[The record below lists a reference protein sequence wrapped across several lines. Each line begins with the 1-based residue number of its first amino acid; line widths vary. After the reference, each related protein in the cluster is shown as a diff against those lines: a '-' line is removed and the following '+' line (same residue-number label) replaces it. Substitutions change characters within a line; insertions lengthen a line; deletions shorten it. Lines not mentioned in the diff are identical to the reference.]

1 MWRSVAWRAVLWLM
15 LSVAGVAT
23 VLAQVPE
30 TPQFRRLG
38 VVDGLPSS
46 GISAIT
52 QDHEGYIW
60 LASNDGLA
68 RYDGVDVRV
77 YQYAPG
83 DPASLPGNVVQAVQV
98 DADDRVWVAVEGHG
112 LRWLGPDRRRFQRP
126 SVLSGEPR
134 LAGSAVLAPA
144 LDDAEIWAIAT
155 TPDGAVWFGSFG
167 GGLFRLGN
175 DHRLSRFQHVPGDPR
190 SLPADSVLALAV
202 DDSGQLWVG
211 TTAGAARWTGR
222 DFDGLPVAALSA
234 PVVFSLSVEAGGRL
248 WLGTPKGLDVREA
261 DGRIGPAP
269 WRGQLSEAG
278 VTAVLKDRHG
288 TRWITTR
295 RGLNRERDGRVE
307 PLAAT
312 PAAGIALHAAF
323 EDHEGGLWFGTG
335 EQGVLRL
342 PDGWRH
348 FGVFSARAGD
358 PDALGNPVVEAMA
371 AADDGRIWLV
381 GNGGSLDRM
390 QVATGTI
397 EHVRDGPGGFPY
409 HRLYAVQQRRDGS
422 VWVGHQLGLSRVD
435 PGSGRVR
442 HWLAGSAADASLAGP
457 TSLLCETG
465 DGLLW
470 SSSLG
475 YGLQAR
481 DARGVVRQQVL
492 PGDGH
497 GLDSADPEQLLAG
510 PAGELWLAGGQGVLR
525 WDTGSKRFHPVPGA
539 PHERV
544 YSLLFLP
551 PETLWL
557 HRLGALEAY
566 RWDGRSLQAVR
577 RVGSDDGLPAVES
590 GGLLADRAGS
600 LWLTT
605 PRGLLRYDP
614 VSGRLRQYGEREGL
628 PSQEFVSK
636 APLMTASGIAVASTT
651 AGVVLFDPTRMD
663 SKQFT
668 PRLVIERLNVRRAE
682 DAFDFA
688 TDAGQLTLMPDD
700 RDLRVSARLLSFADS
715 RAHRYRFRLDGYD
728 PDWVDM
734 GASGERIFS
743 RLEPGDYSLFVQA
756 ANADSLWS
764 ATRRLQM
771 TVLPPWWRTPM
782 ARIGWLLLSA
792 GLLGLAAW
800 LYRQR
805 LRRQHAFALSQQRQ
819 ALAEQN
825 SQAKSRFLA
834 TLGHEIRTPMTGVLG
849 MAELLLGAGL
859 PLPQRTR
866 VQAIQGAG
874 QHLLGLLDDALDLAR
889 IEAGKLGLDAAPFDL
904 QSVLETTAALLRP
917 LAEAKGLAF
926 SLVCAADTPMHR
938 LGDAKRVRQ
947 IVMNLASNA
956 IKFTDV
962 GTVTVSVQPLAP
974 VGVLIEVSDT
984 GPGLDDAQQARLFQR
999 FEQADGARTA
1009 GRYGG
1014 SGLGLAICR
1023 ELAQAMAGEI
1033 ELVSAPGQGAQ
1044 FRVRL
1049 PLPVVPELSPEAPDQ
1064 RTASVHGRSLLLVE
1078 DDALVAEVVSG
1089 LLGQLGH
1096 RVQIAPHALAAL
1108 SVLAGQVQIDLAFVD
1123 LDLPGMDGLQLAR
1136 LLRAQGRHLPLV
1148 ALTASADPEAQA
1160 QASAAGMTA
1169 FLRKPV
1175 TAQQLGEAIAR
1186 AQVSPPR

>member
-1 MWRSVAWRAVLWLM
+1 MWRSVAWCAALWL
-15 LSVAGVAT
+15 LSAAGVAT
-23 VLAQVPE
+23 ALAQVPE

-38 VVDGLPSS
+38 VVDGLPSN

-52 QDHEGYIW
+52 QDHQGYIW

-77 YQYAPG
+77 YQFAPG
-83 DPASLPGNVVQAVQV
+83 NPSSVPGNVVQALHV
-98 DADDRVWVAVEGHG
+98 DARDRIWVALEGHG
-112 LRWLGPDRRRFQRP
+112 LRWLGADRRGFHRP
-126 SVLSGEPR
+126 LPGQASL
-134 LAGSAVLAPA
+134 
-144 LDDAEIWAIAT
+144 LDDAEIWAIT
-155 TPDGAVWFGSFG
+155 STPDGAVWFGSFG

-175 DHRLSRFQHVPGDPR
+175 DHRLSRFQHVPGDLR

-202 DDSGQLWVG
+202 DDAGQLWVG

-222 DFDGLPVAALSA
+222 DFEALPVAALSA

-288 TRWITTR
+288 TRWIATR

-307 PLAAT
+307 PLTAT

-358 PDALGNPVVEAMA
+358 RTSLGNPVVEAMA
-371 AADDGRIWLV
+371 AADDGRVWLV

-390 QVATGTI
+390 QVATGAI
-397 EHVRDGPGGFPY
+397 EHVRDGPDGFPY

-435 PGSGRVR
+435 PDTGRAR
-442 HWLAGSAADASLAGP
+442 HWLAGSVADASLAGP

-481 DARGVVRQQVL
+481 DDRGVVRVQIV

-510 PAGELWLAGGQGVLR
+510 PEGALWLAGGQGVLR
-525 WDTGSKRFHPVPGA
+525 WDAGSQRFHPVPGA
-539 PHERV
+539 PHDRV

-557 HRLGALEAY
+557 HRLGVLEAY
-566 RWDGRSLQAVR
+566 RWDGQRLQAVR

-651 AGVVLFDPTRMD
+651 AGVVLFDPARMR
-663 SKQFT
+663 SERRA
-668 PRLVIERLNVRRAE
+668 PRLVIERLSVRRAE
-682 DAFDFA
+682 DEFDFA
-688 TDAGQLTLMPDD
+688 TDARQITLTPDD

-715 RAHRYRFRLDGYD
+715 RAHRYRFRLTGYD
-728 PDWVDM
+728 PDWVDV
-734 GASGERIFS
+734 GGSGERIFS
-743 RLEPGDYSLFVQA
+743 RLEPGVYPLQVRA
-756 ANADSLWS
+756 ANADGVWS
-764 ATRRLQM
+764 PAQRLQV
-771 TVLPPWWRTPM
+771 TVLPPWWRTLAATVAGVM
-782 ARIGWLLLSA
+782 LGVLLLA
-792 GLLGLAAW
+792 LAAW
-800 LYRQR
+800 AYRQR
-805 LRRQHAFALSQQRQ
+805 LRRLHAFALSQQQQ

-849 MAELLLGAGL
+849 MAELLLGADL
-859 PLPQRTR
+859 PLPQRAR
-866 VQAIQGAG
+866 VQAIQSAG

-904 QSVLETTAALLRP
+904 RAVLETTAALLQP
-917 LAEAKGLAF
+917 LAQAKGLVF
-926 SLVCAADTPMHR
+926 SLALDASLPTHW

-956 IKFTDV
+956 IKFTDAGV
-962 GTVTVSVQPLAP
+962 VAVSAQPLASL
-974 VGVLIEVSDT
+974 GVLIEVSDT
-984 GPGLDDAQQARLFQR
+984 GPGLDAAQQARLFQR

-1023 ELAQAMAGEI
+1023 ELAQAMAGDI
-1033 ELVSAPGQGAQ
+1033 ELVSAPSQGAR

-1049 PLPVVPELSPEAPDQ
+1049 PLPVVPEPLPESLPEPPAERRPDERGLS
-1064 RTASVHGRSLLLVE
+1064 VLLVE
-1078 DDALVAEVVSG
+1078 DDALVAEVISG

-1136 LLRAQGRHLPLV
+1136 LLRAQGHHLPLV

-1160 QASAAGMTA
+1160 QASAAGMTG

-1175 TAQQLGEAIAR
+1175 TAQQLGEVIAR
-1186 AQVSPPR
+1186 GKVSRLH